1 MKCLFYFEVE
11 KHNSAGWLK
20 GVLFKLV
27 GVEIS
32 WSDGIAF
39 GITRGLGFFF
49 ISAVGRGR
57 RNLFPWIE
65 RVRVWS
71 VWTSFRRLLQERE
84 LEGSE
89 VEWRESR
96 GHSRTLRNNWQECGH
111 VSVSDAFCVSFQ
123 YESEAKS
130 KANVLCQRVLSC
142 HVLLAGPWLNG
153 ILKFHNCNF
162 NKCWFLGGY
171 PNRFQ
176 IGSSLPPTHV
186 NPV

>member
-1 MKCLFYFEVE
+1 MFVFQSDINCLFYFQVE
-11 KHNSAGWLK
+11 KHNSGVWLK

-32 WSDGIAF
+32 WSDGIRF
-39 GITRGLGFFF
+39 GTTRGLGFFS

-71 VWTSFRRLLQERE
+71 VWKSFRRLLQERE

-111 VSVSDAFCVSFQ
+111 VSVSDAFCVSKP
-123 YESEAKS
+123 KS
-130 KANVLCQRVLSC
+130 WFPSSKKVRRKVKPMYFVSVCFHAMFC
-142 HVLLAGPWLNG
+142 WLGHGWMEFWNSTIA
-153 ILKFHNCNF
+153 ILKSVD
-162 NKCWFLGGY
+162 FLEVI
-171 PNRFQ
+171 PIN
-176 IGSSLPPTHV
+176 S
-186 NPV
+186 

>member
-1 MKCLFYFEVE
+1 MFVLLRSWKTEFRGLTQRSLVQV
-11 KHNSAGWLK
+11 GWSWN
-20 GVLFKLV
+20 KLV
-27 GVEIS
+27 RRHCV
-32 WSDGIAF
+32 WNNQRVRV
-39 GITRGLGFFF
+39 T
-49 ISAVGRGR
+49 ISAVGRWR

-71 VWTSFRRLLQERE
+71 VWKKNPETLARER
-84 LEGSE
+84 GGR
-89 VEWRESR
+89 VR
-96 GHSRTLRNNWQECGH
+96 GWAKRKSGVFKNITKCRFGTGCILRFKTQIRI
-111 VSVSDAFCVSFQ
+111 SFQ

-162 NKCWFLGGY
+162 KKCWFLGGY